1 MEPQP
6 LLCTP
11 ARGHEFHALAFYPH
25 PTFTAFLVGS
35 EFKIRLEVCAGVFV
49 ETVNVFKPLAVST
62 DSQGKIQ
69 FNSQKIATKGFS
81 TDSVRV

>member
-1 MEPQP
+1 M
-6 LLCTP
+6 
-11 ARGHEFHALAFYPH
+11 
-25 PTFTAFLVGS
+25 
-35 EFKIRLEVCAGVFV
+35 

>member
-1 MEPQP
+1 M
-6 LLCTP
+6 
-11 ARGHEFHALAFYPH
+11 
-25 PTFTAFLVGS
+25 
-35 EFKIRLEVCAGVFV
+35 
-49 ETVNVFKPLAVST
+49 ETVNVFKPLAVSA